1 MIAIARTSSGT
12 GTSMSILWYSDILM
26 CHVRKDVGMN
36 FVHASDF
43 HLGYVQ
49 YNLKERF
56 KDFAYAFD
64 QVADYTIYSD
74 AEFLLIAGDL
84 FHKRNINAPTY
95 MQAFNILSKLKDHGI
110 PVYVIEG
117 NHDLA
122 YHRDVNSWLQ
132 ILGAQGLLRLIR
144 IKGREDCGVK
154 LMGDFVDHCETRS
167 THSTH
172 STHTTRIFGV
182 RYLGSQTRSTIPE
195 IAKEIAAINDRC
207 GTPDYTIL
215 MMHFG
220 MEGVISTSDIG
231 ELSYNSLLPLRDV
244 VDYLAL
250 GHYHIQYDRDGWIFN
265 GGSCEM
271 VSISEHNKP
280 KGFYHVVDGKA
291 TFRSVKSRP
300 VERFG
305 IDVSGMLSLQDLYSS
320 IRSVVEGVPASRGG
334 RTGDGADSG
343 AEPLVDISLHGDL
356 LFPRTDVSVE
366 KIRGIVSE
374 RLNPLWVNVKIL
386 NTMEPA
392 SVDAR
397 SDVSRPEIERS
408 VIEEMVRG
416 TQHRTHL
423 SDVVDTVI
431 EAKQLAVTGTDP
443 QIILERLQGSF
454 NVVSG
459 GNREQTGQTDLPF
472 GRGGADRAGD
482 ADVD

>member
-1 MIAIARTSSGT
+1 MTKEA
-12 GTSMSILWYSDILM
+12 
-26 CHVRKDVGMN
+26 GMN

-64 QVADYTIYSD
+64 QVADYTIHSN

-95 MQAFNILSKLKDHGI
+95 LQAFKILQKLKDHEI

-132 ILGAQGLLRLIR
+132 ILGAQGLLRLIL
-144 IKGREDCGVK
+144 IKGIEDCGVK
-154 LMGDFVDHCETRS
+154 LMGDFVDHCGTR
-167 THSTH
+167 
-172 STHTTRIFGV
+172 STHTTRIFGI
-182 RYLGSQTRSTIPE
+182 RYLGSQTRSTIPD

-291 TFRSVKSRP
+291 TFRNVKSRP

-305 IDVSGMLSLQDLYSS
+305 IDVSGILSLQDLYSS

-334 RTGDGADSG
+334 KDGG
-343 AEPLVDISLHGDL
+343 TEPLVDISLHGDL
-356 LFPRTDVSVE
+356 MFPRTDVSVE

-374 RLNPLWVNVKIL
+374 HLNPIWVNVKIL
-386 NTMEPA
+386 NTKEPT
-392 SVDAR
+392 SVDDR
-397 SDVSRPEIERS
+397 SDISRSEIERS

-423 SDVVDTVI
+423 NDVVDTVI

-443 QIILERLQGSF
+443 QTILERLQGSF
-454 NVVSG
+454 DTVRG
-459 GNREQTGQTDLPF
+459 GNRGQTGQTDLPF
-472 GRGGADRAGD
+472 GRGGADSTGD
-482 ADVD
+482 LDVD

>member
-1 MIAIARTSSGT
+1 
-12 GTSMSILWYSDILM
+12 M
-26 CHVRKDVGMN
+26 CHVRKETGMN

-64 QVADYTIYSD
+64 QVADYTIHSD

-95 MQAFNILSKLKDHGI
+95 MQAFKILEKLKDHGI

-132 ILGAQGLLRLIR
+132 ILGAQGLLRLIL
-144 IKGREDCGVK
+144 IKKREDCGVK
-154 LMGDFVDHCETRS
+154 LMGDFVDHCGTR
-167 THSTH
+167 
-172 STHTTRIFGV
+172 STHTTRIFGI
-182 RYLGSQTRSTIPE
+182 RYLGSQTRSTIPVVAE
-195 IAKEIAAINDRC
+195 DIAAINDRC

-280 KGFYHVVDGKA
+280 KGFYHVVDGEA

-305 IDVSGMLSLQDLYSS
+305 IDVSGILSLQDLYSS

-334 RTGDGADSG
+334 GAGNGMDDR
-343 AEPLVDISLHGDL
+343 AKPLVDISLHGDL
-356 LFPRTDVSVE
+356 MFPRTDVSVE

-374 RLNPLWVNVKIL
+374 HLNPLWVNVKIL
-386 NTMEPA
+386 NTKEPT
-392 SVDAR
+392 SVDDR
-397 SDVSRPEIERS
+397 SEVSRSEIERS

-443 QIILERLQGSF
+443 QIILERLQSSF
-454 NVVSG
+454 DVVSG
-459 GNREQTGQTDLPF
+459 GNREQIGQTDLPF
-472 GRGGADRAGD
+472 GRGGADRVGD

>member
-1 MIAIARTSSGT
+1 
-12 GTSMSILWYSDILM
+12 
-26 CHVRKDVGMN
+26 MN

-56 KDFAYAFD
+56 KDFARAFD
-64 QVADYTIYSD
+64 QVADYTIQSD

-95 MQAFNILSKLKDHGI
+95 LQAFKILQKLKDHEI

-132 ILGAQGLLRLIR
+132 ILDAQGLLRLIR
-144 IKGREDCGVK
+144 IKERGDCGVK
-154 LMGDFVDHCETRS
+154 LMGDFVDHCGARS
-167 THSTH
+167 THNTH
-172 STHTTRIFGV
+172 NTNSTRIFGIK
-182 RYLGSQTRSTIPE
+182 YLGSQTRGAIPE
-195 IAKEIAAINDRC
+195 IAEEIAAINDRC
-207 GTPDYTIL
+207 GAPDYTIL

-291 TFRSVKSRP
+291 TFRNVKSRP

-305 IDVSGMLSLQDLYSS
+305 IDVSGILSLQDLYSS

-334 RTGDGADSG
+334 RAGDGVDGEDDGGKDSG
-343 AEPLVDISLHGDL
+343 MEPLVDISLHGDL
-356 LFPRTDVSVE
+356 MFPRTDVSVE
-366 KIRGIVSE
+366 KIRGVVSE
-374 RLNPLWVNVKIL
+374 HLNPLWVNVKIL
-386 NTMEPA
+386 NTKEPT
-392 SVDAR
+392 SVDDR
-397 SDVSRPEIERS
+397 SDVSRSEIERS

-423 SDVVDTVI
+423 NDVVDTVI

-443 QIILERLQGSF
+443 QTILERLQDSF
-454 NVVSG
+454 DAVSG

-472 GRGGADRAGD
+472 GRGGADRTGD

>member
-1 MIAIARTSSGT
+1 
-12 GTSMSILWYSDILM
+12 
-26 CHVRKDVGMN
+26 MN

-56 KDFAYAFD
+56 KDFARAFD
-64 QVADYTIYSD
+64 QVADYTIQSD

-95 MQAFNILSKLKDHGI
+95 LQAFKILQKLKNHEI

-132 ILGAQGLLRLIR
+132 ILDAQGLLRLIR
-144 IKGREDCGVK
+144 IKEREDCGVK
-154 LMGDFVDHCETRS
+154 LMGDFVDHCGARS
-167 THSTH
+167 THNTH
-172 STHTTRIFGV
+172 STRIFGIK
-182 RYLGSQTRSTIPE
+182 YLGSQTRGAIPE
-195 IAKEIAAINDRC
+195 IAEEIAAINDRC
-207 GTPDYTIL
+207 GAPDYTIL

-291 TFRSVKSRP
+291 TFRNVKSRP

-305 IDVSGMLSLQDLYSS
+305 IDVSGILSLHDLYSS

-334 RTGDGADSG
+334 RAGDGVDGGDDGDKDSG
-343 AEPLVDISLHGDL
+343 MEPLVDISLHGDL
-356 LFPRTDVSVE
+356 MFPRTDVSVE
-366 KIRGIVSE
+366 KIRKIVSE
-374 RLNPLWVNVKIL
+374 HLNPLWVNVKIL
-386 NTMEPA
+386 NTKEPT
-392 SVDAR
+392 SVDDR
-397 SDVSRPEIERS
+397 SDVSRSEIERS

-423 SDVVDTVI
+423 NDVVDTVI

-443 QIILERLQGSF
+443 QTILERLQGSF
-454 NVVSG
+454 DAVSG
-459 GNREQTGQTDLPF
+459 GNLEQTGQTDLPF
-472 GRGGADRAGD
+472 GRGGADRTGD

>member
-1 MIAIARTSSGT
+1 
-12 GTSMSILWYSDILM
+12 
-26 CHVRKDVGMN
+26 MN

-64 QVADYTIYSD
+64 QVADYTIHSD

-95 MQAFNILSKLKDHGI
+95 LQAFKILKKLRDHEI

-132 ILGAQGLLRLIR
+132 ILGAQGLLRLIL
-144 IKGREDCGVK
+144 IKKREDCGVK
-154 LMGDFVDHCETRS
+154 LMGDFVDHS
-167 THSTH
+167 GTHS
-172 STHTTRIFGV
+172 TRIFGI

-280 KGFYHVVDGKA
+280 KGFYHVVDGKP

-305 IDVSGMLSLQDLYSS
+305 IDVSGILSLQDLYSS

-334 RTGDGADSG
+334 RVVDGMDGVDDGVEGDKDMDKDGG
-343 AEPLVDISLHGDL
+343 TEPLVDISLHGDL
-356 LFPRTDVSVE
+356 MFPRTDVSVE
-366 KIRGIVSE
+366 KIREIVSE
-374 RLNPLWVNVKIL
+374 HLNPLWVNVKIL
-386 NTMEPA
+386 NTKEPT
-392 SVDAR
+392 SVDDR
-397 SDVSRPEIERS
+397 SDVSRSEIERS

-423 SDVVDTVI
+423 NDVVDTVI

-443 QIILERLQGSF
+443 QTILERLQGSF
-454 NVVSG
+454 DAVSG
-459 GNREQTGQTDLPF
+459 GNREPIGQTDLPF
-472 GRGGADRAGD
+472 GRGGADRTGD

>member
-1 MIAIARTSSGT
+1 
-12 GTSMSILWYSDILM
+12 
-26 CHVRKDVGMN
+26 MN

-56 KDFAYAFD
+56 KDFARAFD
-64 QVADYTIYSD
+64 QVADYTIQSD

-95 MQAFNILSKLKDHGI
+95 LQAFKILQKLKDHEI

-132 ILGAQGLLRLIR
+132 ILDAQGLLRLIR
-144 IKGREDCGVK
+144 IKERGDCGVK
-154 LMGDFVDHCETRS
+154 LMGDFVDHCGARS
-167 THSTH
+167 THNTHNAHNTH
-172 STHTTRIFGV
+172 STRIFGIK
-182 RYLGSQTRSTIPE
+182 YLGSQTRGAIPE
-195 IAKEIAAINDRC
+195 IAEEIAAINDRY
-207 GTPDYTIL
+207 GAPDYTIL

-291 TFRSVKSRP
+291 TFRNVKSRP

-305 IDVSGMLSLQDLYSS
+305 IDVSGILSLQDLYSS

-334 RTGDGADSG
+334 RAGDGVDGEDDGGKDSG
-343 AEPLVDISLHGDL
+343 MEPLVDISLHGDL
-356 LFPRTDVSVE
+356 MFPRTDVSVE
-366 KIRGIVSE
+366 KIRGVVSE
-374 RLNPLWVNVKIL
+374 HLNPLWVNVKIL
-386 NTMEPA
+386 NTKEPT
-392 SVDAR
+392 SVDDR
-397 SDVSRPEIERS
+397 SDVSRSEIERS

-423 SDVVDTVI
+423 NDVVDTVI

-443 QIILERLQGSF
+443 QTILERLQGSF
-454 NVVSG
+454 DAVSG

-472 GRGGADRAGD
+472 GRGGADRTGD

>member
-1 MIAIARTSSGT
+1 
-12 GTSMSILWYSDILM
+12 
-26 CHVRKDVGMN
+26 MN

-49 YNLKERF
+49 YNLTERF
-56 KDFAYAFD
+56 KDFARAFD
-64 QVADYTIYSD
+64 QVADYTIQSD

-95 MQAFNILSKLKDHGI
+95 LQAFKILQKLKNHEI

-132 ILGAQGLLRLIR
+132 ILDAQGLLRLIR
-144 IKGREDCGVK
+144 IKEREDCGVK
-154 LMGDFVDHCETRS
+154 LMGDFVDHCGARS
-167 THSTH
+167 THNTHNTH
-172 STHTTRIFGV
+172 STRIFGIK
-182 RYLGSQTRSTIPE
+182 YLGSQTRGAIPE
-195 IAKEIAAINDRC
+195 IAEEIATINDRC
-207 GTPDYTIL
+207 GAPDYTIL

-250 GHYHIQYDRDGWIFN
+250 GHYHIQYDYDGWIFN

-291 TFRSVKSRP
+291 TFRNVKSRP

-305 IDVSGMLSLQDLYSS
+305 IDVSGILSLHDLYSS

-334 RTGDGADSG
+334 WAGDGVDGGDDGGKDSG
-343 AEPLVDISLHGDL
+343 MEPLVDISLHGDL
-356 LFPRTDVSVE
+356 MFPRTDVSVE
-366 KIRGIVSE
+366 KIRKIVSE
-374 RLNPLWVNVKIL
+374 HLNPLWVNVKIL
-386 NTMEPA
+386 NTKEPT
-392 SVDAR
+392 SVDDR
-397 SDVSRPEIERS
+397 SDVSRSEIERS

-423 SDVVDTVI
+423 NDVVDTVI

-443 QIILERLQGSF
+443 QTILERLQGSF
-454 NVVSG
+454 DAVSG
-459 GNREQTGQTDLPF
+459 GNLEQTGQTDLPF
-472 GRGGADRAGD
+472 GRGGADRTGD

>member
-1 MIAIARTSSGT
+1 
-12 GTSMSILWYSDILM
+12 
-26 CHVRKDVGMN
+26 MN

-56 KDFAYAFD
+56 KDFARAFD
-64 QVADYTIYSD
+64 QVADYTIQSD

-95 MQAFNILSKLKDHGI
+95 LQAFKILQKLKDHEI

-132 ILGAQGLLRLIR
+132 ILDAQGLLRLIQ
-144 IKGREDCGVK
+144 IKEKGDCGVK
-154 LMGDFVDHCETRS
+154 LMGDFVDHCGARS
-167 THSTH
+167 THNTH
-172 STHTTRIFGV
+172 NTNSTRIFGIK
-182 RYLGSQTRSTIPE
+182 YLGSQTRGAIPE
-195 IAKEIAAINDRC
+195 IAEEIAAINDRC
-207 GTPDYTIL
+207 GAPDYTIL

-291 TFRSVKSRP
+291 TFRNVKSRP

-305 IDVSGMLSLQDLYSS
+305 IDVSGILSLQDLYSS

-334 RTGDGADSG
+334 RAGDGVDGEDDGGKDSG
-343 AEPLVDISLHGDL
+343 MEPLVDISLHGDL
-356 LFPRTDVSVE
+356 MFPRTDVSVE
-366 KIRGIVSE
+366 KIRGVVSE
-374 RLNPLWVNVKIL
+374 HLNPLWVNVKIL
-386 NTMEPA
+386 NTKEPT
-392 SVDAR
+392 SVDDR
-397 SDVSRPEIERS
+397 TDVSRSEIERS

-423 SDVVDTVI
+423 NDVVDTVI

-443 QIILERLQGSF
+443 QTILERLQDSF
-454 NVVSG
+454 DAVSG

-472 GRGGADRAGD
+472 GRGGADRTGD